1 MNNKSKMGR
10 AIIGLLIVAAGI
22 YSVFFGDWKKE
33 HPEADAPIR
42 PLKVISVGE
51 SRSNPIRKYPGKV
64 SALDRVT
71 LGFQVDGPL
80 VERPI
85 IKGQAIKT
93 GDLLARIDPRDYQN
107 RLDSVAAACD
117 QAAIQLERIKK
128 AAASGAVSQA
138 DLTNAQAEFD
148 RWSAQLRIV
157 TKALEDTRLLAPF
170 DAVIGDIFVD
180 NFQSVRA
187 KEPIVSIQKIEEVLV
202 EVNVPEERILR
213 ARQEAAKPRFVAV
226 FDSLPNREFDVKL
239 HEFTTE
245 ADALTQTYKV
255 TFSMPKP
262 EDVNILSGMTATI
275 VEYPVAETRQDGPI
289 LVPIDAV
296 PVDVGGTYF
305 TWKLDAAENGT
316 YAVHRQAV
324 EVGAMEGDSIQIL
337 KGLAKGDK
345 IAASGVHI
353 LQEGQLVREFV
364 PKSAESK

>member
-1 MNNKSKMGR
+1 MKPSMSACIALSTILSLGCT
-10 AIIGLLIVAAGI
+10 
-22 YSVFFGDWKKE
+22 KKNE
-33 HPEADAPIR
+33 SQPTPIR
-42 PLKVISVGE
+42 PLKIIAVGA

-71 LGFQVDGPL
+71 LAFQVDGPL

-85 IKGQAIKT
+85 IKGQTIKA

-107 RLDSVAAACD
+107 RLDSVTAARD
-117 QAAIQLERIKK
+117 QAATQLERIRK

-138 DLTNAQAEFD
+138 DLTNAQSELD
-148 RWSAQLRIV
+148 RADAQLRIAQ
-157 TKALEDTRLLAPF
+157 KALEDTRMLAPF

-187 KEPIVSIQKIEEVLV
+187 KEPIISIQKIEEVLV
-202 EVNVPEERILR
+202 EVNVPEERIMR
-213 ARQEAAKPRFVAV
+213 ARQQAAKPRFVAM

-239 HEFTTE
+239 HEFTTQ

-275 VEYPVAETRQDGPI
+275 VEYPPEETLQDGPI
-289 LVPIDAV
+289 LLPVDVV

-305 TWKLDAAENGT
+305 VWKLDAAENGT
-316 YAVHRQAV
+316 YSAHRQNV
-324 EVGAMEGDSIQIL
+324 EVGTMEGASVQIL
-337 KGLAKGDK
+337 NGLAKGDK
-345 IAASGVHI
+345 IAASGVHM
-353 LQEGQLVREFV
+353 LQEGQMVREFV
-364 PKSAESK
+364 PKSAETK